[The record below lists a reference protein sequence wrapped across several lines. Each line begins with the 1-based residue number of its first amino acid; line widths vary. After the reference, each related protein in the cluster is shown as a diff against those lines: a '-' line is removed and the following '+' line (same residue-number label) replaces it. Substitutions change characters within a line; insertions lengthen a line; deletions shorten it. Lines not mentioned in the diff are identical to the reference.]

1 MLAAMYLRKSRA
13 DLEAEAHGEGETLA
27 RHEKT
32 LTELAKNRGLSI
44 IGVYREIVSGD
55 TISGRPEMR
64 RLLAA
69 VERGEYDAVLC
80 MDIDR
85 LGRGDGS
92 DQATILKTLKYS
104 DTIVITPYATYNLRS
119 ESDEEYVEF
128 AQFFARGELKRSKRR
143 MWAGRVACAK
153 EGKWQGRVPFGY
165 RRIRL
170 DNSRGCTLVP
180 DPAEAEA
187 VRDIFYWYGK
197 EQVGKNLI
205 ADRLNAQ
212 GFTTAVGKPFTAASI
227 APIIRNPVYLGKVS
241 WGKRRKHIEMR
252 DGEEVVTRPLSDERI
267 IVDGLHPAIISQ
279 DVWDAVAA
287 RLATQKENH
296 TPRSLAL
303 ANPLAGLMFCA
314 ECNRAITL
322 VPEYNRPGVQATY
335 RCRRKGCPTTDIN
348 AADALHLV
356 RKTLQS
362 WLDGDPVA
370 PRTDVSAAEFAAK
383 QKMYAAACTQ
393 LEQLKSQLSR
403 LQDLLETG
411 VYSAETYLE
420 RSAILN
426 KRIDAAQ
433 SEIDRLTAE
442 LQEYAAVD
450 WEALRPKIR
459 QILDI
464 WDSATP
470 DELNRL
476 LKTVVSRI
484 IYHKTVRCY
493 RNQNPADYLSLT
505 IYPIA

>member
-1 MLAAMYLRKSRA
+1 MIAAMYLRKSRA
-13 DLEAEAHGEGETLA
+13 DAEAEARGEGETLA
-27 RHEKT
+27 RHEKI
-32 LTELAKNRGLSI
+32 LTELAHARGLTVTGI
-44 IGVYREIVSGD
+44 YREIVSGD
-55 TISGRPEMR
+55 TIADRPEMR

-69 VERGEYDAVLC
+69 IERGEYDAVLC
-80 MDIDR
+80 ADIDR

-104 DTIVITPYATYNLRS
+104 GTMIVTPYKTYDPRA
-119 ESDEEYVEF
+119 EIDEEYMEF
-128 AQFFARGELKRSKRR
+128 AQFLARGELKRIKRR
-143 MWAGRVACAK
+143 MWAGRVASAK

-165 RRIRL
+165 RRVRL
-170 DNSRGCTLVP
+170 EGARGCTLEP
-180 DPAEAEA
+180 DPQEAEA
-187 VRDIFYWYGK
+187 VRDIFFWYGK

-212 GFTTAVGKPFTAASI
+212 GFTTAVGNPFTPASI
-227 APIIRNPVYLGKVS
+227 APIICNPVYLGKVS

-279 DVWDAVAA
+279 DAWDAVAA

-303 ANPLAGLMFCA
+303 SNPLAGLMFCA
-314 ECNRAITL
+314 ECGHAIL
-322 VPEYNRPGVQATY
+322 MVPEYNRPGVQATY

-356 RKTLQS
+356 RKTLRS
-362 WLDGDPVA
+362 WLDGDPIA
-370 PRTDVSAAEFAAK
+370 PRSGASAAEFAAR
-383 QKMYAAACTQ
+383 QKMHAAACAQ
-393 LEQLKSQLSR
+393 LEQLKNQSSR
-403 LQDLLETG
+403 LMDLLETG

-420 RSAILN
+420 RSALLN
-426 KRIDAAQ
+426 SRIDAAQ
-433 SEIDRLTAE
+433 SEIDRLAAE
-442 LQEYAAVD
+442 LEEYAAVD

-459 QILDI
+459 QILDV
-464 WDSATP
+464 WESATP

-505 IYPIA
+505 IYPAT